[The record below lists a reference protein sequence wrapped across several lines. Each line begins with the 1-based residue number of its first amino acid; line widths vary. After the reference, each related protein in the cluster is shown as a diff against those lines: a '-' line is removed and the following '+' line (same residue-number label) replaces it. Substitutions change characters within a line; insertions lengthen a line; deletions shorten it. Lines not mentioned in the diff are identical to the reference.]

1 MSRQA
6 GIKEFFPTD
15 KAIDSRSASA
25 TPSVLDTPSIPPAP
39 PPVPPAPSVSVTAS
53 GLGTS
58 STSATPSLEISAS
71 LKRGASQAH
80 QSEPAHKRVRVGESA
95 RDDAA
100 PAVSTEGAVNLE
112 PDFPN
117 GPLTVWAMTRG
128 DLCDSQHTF
137 KSYQGGT
144 QTKKNVAISL
154 LIDKYTEPR
163 DFLGR
168 NKLIT
173 CAGGGREKED
183 GNGQYKRKDT
193 KPKVVSRLEA
203 ALDTPIVVIMGKGHP
218 AFENLNLPNVVRKHG
233 HFVELGTFMLT
244 KIWKEM
250 VKPNNVQEP
259 YQVWKI
265 MFQTMD
271 SASRP
276 WYWKETIDNAS
287 TMNISTR
294 STRSTRSTTAGTD
307 ERACNGCGN
316 TSPKIFANASWVCLE
331 DDCEQFF
338 RVAGNILSQIGD
350 DNKELRYSEA
360 FIDHIITYEEIAS
373 IPTLFEPLRGALVEG
388 GDQYGTEVALRGG
401 MTCPKCRCGTA
412 RKYWDR
418 LACRN
423 CGFEHNVA
431 PLPYPLSMVEK
442 ETEAHTKSCR
452 VKDDGVTIELDE
464 DHVQQFVENDQ
475 DGMSTRL
482 VYMIKHANGDLIGS
496 FVVERPS
503 DVAKK
508 APGGADELYTSIES
522 EGGSMKF
529 QRNASRCPDTYAE
542 QLTGHFQ
549 SNFGALYEF
558 GPKGIDTQPFTN
570 APDVVLQS
578 LAYLKH
584 FGEKALKSSQR
595 IAESENCRP
604 IAGSTLH
611 MPQKPFNEL
620 LALAYRQ
627 TDQIGYIKWHDD
639 GEDQLTGVIS
649 TASFGSPGKMALRF
663 KKNGKAVKKGEITLK
678 KGETIL
684 EVQLR
689 HGDVAT
695 MCDTRLQ
702 ALTDH
707 TVIPD
712 GIRRY
717 AMTSRTINFDHYKQ
731 QKQKAKL
738 VQRGLAIDEME
749 EAAQLPDHA
758 LHFAYNGTTLGHQQD
773 ETA

>member
-1 MSRQA
+1 
-6 GIKEFFPTD
+6 
-15 KAIDSRSASA
+15 
-25 TPSVLDTPSIPPAP
+25 
-39 PPVPPAPSVSVTAS
+39 
-53 GLGTS
+53 
-58 STSATPSLEISAS
+58 
-71 LKRGASQAH
+71 
-80 QSEPAHKRVRVGESA
+80 
-95 RDDAA
+95 
-100 PAVSTEGAVNLE
+100 
-112 PDFPN
+112 
-117 GPLTVWAMTRG
+117 MTRG

-144 QTKKNVAISL
+144 QTKKNVATSL

-168 NKLIT
+168 NKVIT

-183 GNGQYKRKDT
+183 GKGQYKRKNT
-193 KPKVVSRLEA
+193 KPQVVARLEA
-203 ALDTPIVVIMGKGHP
+203 AVDTPIVIITGKGHP
-218 AFENLNLPNVVRKHG
+218 AFGNLNLPNVVRNRG

-250 VKPNNVQEP
+250 VKPDNAKEP

-265 MFQTMD
+265 MFQNMD
-271 SASRP
+271 STSRP
-276 WYWKETIDNAS
+276 WYWKETTDNVT
-287 TMNISTR
+287 TMNKGTL
-294 STRSTRSTTAGTD
+294 STTAGT
-307 ERACNGCGN
+307 EEKACNGCGN

-338 RVAGNILSQIGD
+338 RVAGKILSQIGD
-350 DNKELRYSEA
+350 DNKELRYSET
-360 FIDHIITYEEIAS
+360 FINHIITYEDIAN
-373 IPTLFEPLRGALVEG
+373 IPTLFEPIPGALAQ
-388 GDQYGTEVALRGG
+388 GDHKYGTEVALRGG

-423 CGFEHNVA
+423 CGFEHNAA
-431 PLPYPLSMVEK
+431 PLPYPLSLVEK

-464 DHVQQFVENDQ
+464 DHVQQFIENDQ

-508 APGGADELYTSIES
+508 IPGGADELYTSIES
-522 EGGSMKF
+522 KGGSMKF

-558 GPKGIDTQPFTN
+558 GPKGIDTQPFKN
-570 APDVVLQS
+570 APDVVLKS

-584 FGEKALKSSQR
+584 FGEKALESSQR
-595 IAESENCRP
+595 IAESEKYQP

-627 TDQIGYIKWHDD
+627 TDQIG
-639 GEDQLTGVIS
+639 
-649 TASFGSPGKMALRF
+649 
-663 KKNGKAVKKGEITLK
+663 
-678 KGETIL
+678 
-684 EVQLR
+684 LR

-717 AMTSRTINFDHYKQ
+717 AMTSRTINFDHYRQ

-738 VQRGLAIDEME
+738 AQRGLAIDEME

-758 LHFAYNGTTLGHQQD
+758 LGFAYNGTTLGNQQ
-773 ETA
+773 EEAA